1 MLNKLD
7 LWLWYYKV
15 NVSKMYLRRLVLKTF
30 KVVLVLMFA
39 GRSFQSETAR

>member
-15 NVSKMYLRRLVLKTF
+15 NVSKRYLQRLVLKMF
-30 KVVLVLMFA
+30 KVVLVKTYPV
-39 GRSFQSETAR
+39 QTY